1 MKFKVAIIGRPN
13 VGKSTLFNR
22 LVGKRLALVDDLPGV
37 TRDRRD
43 GEGRIADIRFT
54 VIDTAGLEEAKGD
67 KLEARMRA
75 QTDVAIE
82 EADVCLLMVDGRAGI
97 VPLDRHF
104 ADVMRTQNKPVILLV
119 NKCEGKKGDDGYYDS
134 FALGL
139 GEPIGISA
147 EHGEGMSEIYEALRP
162 FSDAFDEINEDDDE
176 ELDPDKPLRMAIVG
190 RPNVGKST
198 LVNALLGEDRMLT
211 GPEAGIT
218 RDAISVELDWHGRKV
233 KLFDTAGMRKRS
245 KVNEKLEKLSVAD
258 SLRAIRFAEVVVL
271 MVDATSPLDK
281 QDIQIADL
289 VVNEGR
295 GLVIG
300 VNKWD
305 LIEDRDLLLRQMRDK
320 LEIALPQVRGV
331 PLVTFSGLTGRNIE
345 KIMPK
350 VLDIHGK
357 WNARISTAALN
368 KWLAKATQSHPPP
381 SVAGRRISIRY
392 MTQVK
397 SRPPT
402 FALFSSRADALP
414 TSYQRYLVNS
424 IRDQFDIPAVPIRLF
439 ARQRKNPFAN
449 LAKRPN

>member
-1 MKFKVAIIGRPN
+1 MKFKVAIVGRPN

-43 GEGRIADIRFT
+43 GEARIGDIRFI

-75 QTDVAIE
+75 QTDLAIE
-82 EADVCLLMVDGRAGI
+82 EADLCLLMVDGRAGI
-97 VPLDRHF
+97 VPLDQHF
-104 ADVMRTQNKPVILLV
+104 ADVMRAQDKPVVLLV
-119 NKCEGKKGDDGYYDS
+119 NKCEGKQGDDGFYDS
-134 FALGL
+134 FSLGL

-147 EHGEGMSEIYEALRP
+147 EHGEGMSDIYEAIRP
-162 FSDAFDEINEDDDE
+162 FSDAFDELSEDDE
-176 ELDPDKPLRMAIVG
+176 EYDPEKPLRMAIVG

-218 RDAISVELDWHGRKV
+218 RDAISVELEWQGKKI
-233 KLFDTAGMRKRS
+233 KLFDTAGMRKRA
-245 KVNEKLEKLSVAD
+245 KVNEKLERLSVAD

-271 MVDATSPLDK
+271 MVDATSPLEK

-289 VVNEGR
+289 VVREGR
-295 GLVIG
+295 GLIIG

-305 LIEDRDLLLRQMRDK
+305 LIEDRDALLRLMRER
-320 LEIALPQVRGV
+320 LEIALPQVKGL
-331 PLVTFSGLTGRNIE
+331 PLVMFSSLTGRGIDR
-345 KIMPK
+345 IMPK
-350 VLDIHGK
+350 VIEIHEK
-357 WNARISTAALN
+357 WNARVSTAALN
-368 KWLAKATQSHPPP
+368 KWLARATERHPPP
-381 SVAGRRISIRY
+381 AVSGRRISIRY

-414 TSYQRYLVNS
+414 ESYQRYLVNS
-424 IRDQFDIPAVPIRLF
+424 IREQFDIPAVPIRLF
-439 ARQRKNPFAN
+439 TRQRKNPFA
-449 LAKRPN
+449 KS

>member
-1 MKFKVAIIGRPN
+1 MKFKVAIVGRPN

-43 GEGRIADIRFT
+43 GDGRIGDIKFT

-75 QTDVAIE
+75 QTDVAID
-82 EADVCLLMVDGRAGI
+82 EADLCLLLVDGRAGI

-104 ADVMRTQNKPVILLV
+104 ADVMRAQNKPVVLLV
-119 NKCEGKKGDDGYYDS
+119 NKCEGKQGDEGFYDAFS
-134 FALGL
+134 LGL

-147 EHGEGMSEIYEALRP
+147 EHGEGMSDIYEAMRP
-162 FSDAFDEINEDDDE
+162 FSDAFE
-176 ELDPDKPLRMAIVG
+176 ELNEEDEDYDPDKPLRMAIVG

-218 RDAISVELDWHGRKV
+218 RDAISVELEWRGKKV
-233 KLFDTAGMRKRS
+233 KLFDTAGMRKRA
-245 KVNEKLEKLSVAD
+245 KVNEKLERLSVAD

-271 MVDATSPLDK
+271 MIDATSPLEK

-289 VVNEGR
+289 VVREGR

-305 LIEDRDLLLRQMRDK
+305 LIEDRDALLRQMRDR

-331 PLVTFSGLTGRNIE
+331 PLVMFSGLTGRGIDR
-345 KIMPK
+345 IMPK
-350 VLDIHGK
+350 VLEIHER
-357 WNARISTAALN
+357 WNSRVSTAALN
-368 KWLAKATQSHPPP
+368 KWLSRAIESHPPP
-381 SVAGRRISIRY
+381 AVAGRRVSIRY

-414 TSYQRYLVNS
+414 ESYQRYLVNS
-424 IRDQFDIPAVPIRLF
+424 IRDQFDIPSVPIRLF
-439 ARQRKNPFAN
+439 TRQRKNPFA
-449 LAKRPN
+449 KS

>member
-1 MKFKVAIIGRPN
+1 MKFKVAIVGRPN

-43 GEGRIADIRFT
+43 GEARIGDIKFI

-75 QTDVAIE
+75 QTDLAIE
-82 EADVCLLMVDGRAGI
+82 EADLCLLMVDGRAGI
-97 VPLDRHF
+97 VPLDQHF
-104 ADVMRTQNKPVILLV
+104 ADVMRAQNKPVVLLV
-119 NKCEGKKGDDGYYDS
+119 NKCEGKQGDDGFYDA
-134 FALGL
+134 FGLGL

-147 EHGEGMSEIYEALRP
+147 EHGEGMSDIYEAIRP
-162 FSDAFDEINEDDDE
+162 FSDAFDELSEEDE
-176 ELDPDKPLRMAIVG
+176 EYDPEKPLRMAIVG

-218 RDAISVELDWHGRKV
+218 RDAISVELEWQGKKI
-233 KLFDTAGMRKRS
+233 KLFDTAGMRKRA
-245 KVNEKLEKLSVAD
+245 KVNEKLERLSVAD

-271 MVDATSPLDK
+271 MVDATSPLEK

-289 VVNEGR
+289 VVREGR
-295 GLVIG
+295 GLIIG

-305 LIEDRDLLLRQMRDK
+305 LIEDRDALLRLMRER
-320 LEIALPQVRGV
+320 LEIALPQVKGL
-331 PLVTFSGLTGRNIE
+331 PLVMFSSLTGRGIDR
-345 KIMPK
+345 IMPK
-350 VLDIHGK
+350 VIEIHEK
-357 WNARISTAALN
+357 WNARVSTAALN
-368 KWLAKATQSHPPP
+368 KWLARATERHPPP
-381 SVAGRRISIRY
+381 AVSGRRISIRY

-414 TSYQRYLVNS
+414 ESYQRYLVNS
-424 IRDQFDIPAVPIRLF
+424 IREQFDIPAVPIRLF
-439 ARQRKNPFAN
+439 TRQRKNPFA
-449 LAKRPN
+449 KS

>member
-75 QTDVAIE
+75 QTDVAIL

-119 NKCEGKKGDDGYYDS
+119 NKCEGKQGDDGYYDS
-134 FALGL
+134 FSLGL
-139 GEPIGISA
+139 GEPVAISA
-147 EHGEGMSEIYEALRP
+147 EHGEGISELYEALRP
-162 FSDAFDEINEDDDE
+162 FSDAFEELNDEDE
-176 ELDPDKPLRMAIVG
+176 EEHDPEKPLRMAIVG

-218 RDAISVELDWHGRKV
+218 RDAISVELDWHGRQI

-245 KVNEKLEKLSVAD
+245 RVNEKLEKLSVAD

-305 LIEDRDLLLRQMRDK
+305 LIEDRDLLMRQMRDK

-331 PLVTFSGLTGRNIE
+331 PLVTFSGLTGRNIDR
-345 KIMPK
+345 IMPK
-350 VLDIHGK
+350 VLEIHEK
-357 WNARISTAALN
+357 WNTRISTAALN
-368 KWLAKATQSHPPP
+368 KWLSKATSSHPPP
-381 SVAGRRISIRY
+381 AVAGRRIAIRY

-424 IRDQFDIPAVPIRLF
+424 IREQFDIPSVPIRLF
-439 ARQRKNPFAN
+439 TRQRKNPFED
-449 LAKRPN
+449 LAKRKN

>member
-1 MKFKVAIIGRPN
+1 MKFKVAIVGRPN

-43 GEGRIADIRFT
+43 GDGRIGDIKFT

-75 QTDVAIE
+75 QTDVAID
-82 EADVCLLMVDGRAGI
+82 EADLCLLLVDGRAGI

-104 ADVMRTQNKPVILLV
+104 ADVMRAQNKPVVLLV
-119 NKCEGKKGDDGYYDS
+119 NKCEGKQGDEGFYDAFS
-134 FALGL
+134 LGL

-147 EHGEGMSEIYEALRP
+147 EHGEGMSDIYEAMRP
-162 FSDAFDEINEDDDE
+162 FSDAFE
-176 ELDPDKPLRMAIVG
+176 ELNEEDEDYDPDKPLRMAIVG

-218 RDAISVELDWHGRKV
+218 RDAIGVELEWRGKKV
-233 KLFDTAGMRKRS
+233 KLFDTAGMRKRA
-245 KVNEKLEKLSVAD
+245 KVNEKLERLSVAD

-271 MVDATSPLDK
+271 MIDATSPLEK

-289 VVNEGR
+289 VVREGR

-305 LIEDRDLLLRQMRDK
+305 LIEDRDALLRQMRDR

-331 PLVTFSGLTGRNIE
+331 PLVMFSGLTGRGIDR
-345 KIMPK
+345 IMPK
-350 VLDIHGK
+350 VLEIHER
-357 WNARISTAALN
+357 WNSRVSTAALN
-368 KWLAKATQSHPPP
+368 KWL
-381 SVAGRRISIRY
+381 
-392 MTQVK
+392 
-397 SRPPT
+397 SRP
-402 FALFSSRADALP
+402 LRAIRRLLLP
-414 TSYQRYLVNS
+414 GAG
-424 IRDQFDIPAVPIRLF
+424 F
-439 ARQRKNPFAN
+439 PFAT
-449 LAKRPN
+449 

>member
-1 MKFKVAIIGRPN
+1 MKFKVAIVGRPN

-43 GEGRIADIRFT
+43 GDARIGDIRFI

-75 QTDVAIE
+75 QTDLAIE
-82 EADVCLLMVDGRAGI
+82 EADLCLLMVDGRAGI
-97 VPLDRHF
+97 VPLDQHF
-104 ADVMRTQNKPVILLV
+104 ADVMRAQNKPVVLLV
-119 NKCEGKKGDDGYYDS
+119 NKCEGKQGDDGFYDS
-134 FALGL
+134 FGLGL

-147 EHGEGMSEIYEALRP
+147 EHGEGMSDIYEAIRP
-162 FSDAFDEINEDDDE
+162 FSDAFDELSDDDE
-176 ELDPDKPLRMAIVG
+176 EYDPEKPLRMAIVG

-198 LVNALLGEDRMLT
+198 LVNALVGEDRMLT

-218 RDAISVELDWHGRKV
+218 RDAISVELDWQGKKI
-233 KLFDTAGMRKRS
+233 KLFDTAGMRKRA
-245 KVNEKLEKLSVAD
+245 KVNEKLERLSVAD

-271 MVDATSPLDK
+271 MVDATSPLEK

-289 VVNEGR
+289 VVREGR
-295 GLVIG
+295 GLIIG

-305 LIEDRDLLLRQMRDK
+305 LIEDRDALLRLMRER
-320 LEIALPQVRGV
+320 LEIALPQVKGL
-331 PLVTFSGLTGRNIE
+331 PLVVFSGLTGRGIDR
-345 KIMPK
+345 IMPK
-350 VLDIHGK
+350 VIEIHEK
-357 WNARISTAALN
+357 WNARVSTAALN
-368 KWLAKATQSHPPP
+368 KWLARATERHPPP
-381 SVAGRRISIRY
+381 AVSGRRISIRY

-414 TSYQRYLVNS
+414 ESYQRYLVNS
-424 IRDQFDIPAVPIRLF
+424 IREQFDIPAVPIRLF
-439 ARQRKNPFAN
+439 TRQRKNPFA
-449 LAKRPN
+449 KS

>member
-1 MKFKVAIIGRPN
+1 MKFKVAIVGRPN

-43 GEGRIADIRFT
+43 GDGRIGDIRFT

-82 EADVCLLMVDGRAGI
+82 EADLCLLMVDGRAGI
-97 VPLDRHF
+97 VPLDQHF
-104 ADVMRTQNKPVILLV
+104 ADVMRAQDKPVVLLV
-119 NKCEGKKGDDGYYDS
+119 NKCEGKQGDDGFYDA
-134 FALGL
+134 FGLGL
-139 GEPIGISA
+139 GEPIGVSA
-147 EHGEGMSEIYEALRP
+147 EHGEGMSDIYEAMRP
-162 FSDAFDEINEDDDE
+162 FSDAFEELNEEDE
-176 ELDPDKPLRMAIVG
+176 EYDPEKPLRMAIVG

-218 RDAISVELDWHGRKV
+218 RDAISVELEWQGRKV
-233 KLFDTAGMRKRS
+233 KLFDTAGMRKRA
-245 KVNEKLEKLSVAD
+245 KVNEKLERLSVAD

-271 MVDATSPLDK
+271 MVDATSPLEK

-289 VVNEGR
+289 VVREGR
-295 GLVIG
+295 ALVIG

-305 LIEDRDLLLRQMRDK
+305 LIEDRDALLRHMRER

-331 PLVTFSGLTGRNIE
+331 PLVMFSGLSGRGVDR
-345 KIMPK
+345 IMPK
-350 VLDIHGK
+350 VLEVHEK
-357 WNARISTAALN
+357 WNARVSTAALN
-368 KWLAKATQSHPPP
+368 KWLARAVERHPPP
-381 SVAGRRISIRY
+381 AVAGRRIALRY

-402 FALFSSRADALP
+402 FALFSSRAEALP
-414 TSYQRYLVNS
+414 MSYQRYLVNA
-424 IRDQFDIPAVPIRLF
+424 IRDQFDIPSVPIRLF
-439 ARQRKNPFAN
+439 TRQRKNPFA
-449 LAKRPN
+449 KE

>member
-1 MKFKVAIIGRPN
+1 MKFKVAIVGRPN

-43 GEGRIADIRFT
+43 GDARIGDIRFT

-75 QTDVAIE
+75 QTDLAIE
-82 EADVCLLMVDGRAGI
+82 EADLCLLMVDGRAGI
-97 VPLDRHF
+97 VPLDQHF
-104 ADVMRTQNKPVILLV
+104 AEVMRAQNMPVVLLV
-119 NKCEGKKGDDGYYDS
+119 NKCEGKQGDDGFYDS
-134 FALGL
+134 FGLGL

-147 EHGEGMSEIYEALRP
+147 EHGEGMSDIYEAIRP
-162 FSDAFDEINEDDDE
+162 FSDAFDELSEDDE
-176 ELDPDKPLRMAIVG
+176 EYDPEKPLRMAIVG

-218 RDAISVELDWHGRKV
+218 RDAISVELDWQGKKV
-233 KLFDTAGMRKRS
+233 KLFDTAGMRKRA
-245 KVNEKLEKLSVAD
+245 KVNEKLERLSVAD

-271 MVDATSPLDK
+271 MVDATSPLEK

-289 VVNEGR
+289 VVREGR
-295 GLVIG
+295 GLIIG

-305 LIEDRDLLLRQMRDK
+305 LIEDRDALLRLMRER
-320 LEIALPQVRGV
+320 LEIALPQVKGL
-331 PLVTFSGLTGRNIE
+331 PLVVFSSLTGRGIDR
-345 KIMPK
+345 IMPK
-350 VLDIHGK
+350 VIEIHEK
-357 WNARISTAALN
+357 WNARVSTAALN
-368 KWLAKATQSHPPP
+368 KWLARATERHPPP
-381 SVAGRRISIRY
+381 AVSGRRISIRY

-414 TSYQRYLVNS
+414 ESYQRYLVNS
-424 IRDQFDIPAVPIRLF
+424 IREQFDVPAVPIRLF
-439 ARQRKNPFAN
+439 TRQRKNPFA
-449 LAKRPN
+449 KS

>member
-1 MKFKVAIIGRPN
+1 MKFKVAIVGRPN

-43 GEGRIADIRFT
+43 GEGRIGDIRFT

-75 QTDVAIE
+75 QTDVAIQ
-82 EADVCLLMVDGRAGI
+82 EADLCLLLVDGRAGI

-104 ADVMRTQNKPVILLV
+104 ADVMRAQNKPVVLLV
-119 NKCEGKKGDDGYYDS
+119 NKCEGKQGDEGFYDAFS
-134 FALGL
+134 LGL

-147 EHGEGMSEIYEALRP
+147 EHGEGMSDIYEAMRP
-162 FSDAFDEINEDDDE
+162 FSDAFE
-176 ELDPDKPLRMAIVG
+176 ELNEEDEDYDPDKPLRMAIVG

-218 RDAISVELDWHGRKV
+218 RDAISVELEWRGKKV
-233 KLFDTAGMRKRS
+233 KLFDTAGMRKRA
-245 KVNEKLEKLSVAD
+245 KVNEKLERLSVAD

-271 MVDATSPLDK
+271 MIDATSPLEK

-289 VVNEGR
+289 VVREGR
-295 GLVIG
+295 ALVIG

-305 LIEDRDLLLRQMRDK
+305 LIEDRDALLGLMRDR

-331 PLVTFSGLTGRNIE
+331 PLVTFSGLTGRGIDR
-345 KIMPK
+345 IMPK
-350 VLDIHGK
+350 VLDIHEK
-357 WNARISTAALN
+357 WNSRVSTAALN
-368 KWLAKATQSHPPP
+368 KWLSGAVERHAPPA
-381 SVAGRRISIRY
+381 VAGRRVSIRY

-414 TSYQRYLVNS
+414 ESYQRYLVNS
-424 IRDQFDIPAVPIRLF
+424 IRDQFDIPSVPIRLF
-439 ARQRKNPFAN
+439 TRQRKNPFA
-449 LAKRPN
+449 KT

>member
-1 MKFKVAIIGRPN
+1 MKFKVAIVGRPN

-43 GEGRIADIRFT
+43 GDGRIGDIHFT

-82 EADVCLLMVDGRAGI
+82 EADICLLMIDGRAGI

-104 ADVMRTQNKPVILLV
+104 ADVMRAQDKPVVLLV
-119 NKCEGKKGDDGYYDS
+119 NKCEGSKGDEGFYDAFS
-134 FALGL
+134 LGL

-147 EHGEGMSEIYEALRP
+147 EHGEGMSDIYEAMRP
-162 FSDAFDEINEDDDE
+162 FSDAFE
-176 ELDPDKPLRMAIVG
+176 ELNEEDEDQGPDKPLRMAIVG

-218 RDAISVELDWHGRKV
+218 RDAISVELEWQGRKV
-233 KLFDTAGMRKRS
+233 KLFDTAGMRKRA
-245 KVNEKLEKLSVAD
+245 KVNEKLERLSVAD

-271 MVDATSPLDK
+271 MIDATSPLEK
-281 QDIQIADL
+281 QDVQIADL
-289 VVNEGR
+289 VVREGR
-295 GLVIG
+295 ALIIG

-305 LIEDRDLLLRQMRDK
+305 LIEDRDALLRQMRDR

-331 PLVTFSGLTGRNIE
+331 PLVMFSGLTGRGIDR
-345 KIMPK
+345 IMPR
-350 VLDIHGK
+350 VMEIHEK
-357 WNARISTAALN
+357 WNARVSTAALN
-368 KWLAKATQSHPPP
+368 KWLSRAIERHPPP
-381 SVAGRRISIRY
+381 AVAGRRIAIRY
-392 MTQVK
+392 ITQVK

-414 TSYQRYLVNS
+414 DSYQRYLVND

-439 ARQRKNPFAN
+439 TRQRKNPFA
-449 LAKRPN
+449 KD

>member
-1 MKFKVAIIGRPN
+1 MKFKVAIVGRPN

-43 GEGRIADIRFT
+43 GDGRIGDIRFT

-67 KLEARMRA
+67 KLEARMRV
-75 QTDVAIE
+75 QTDIAIE
-82 EADVCLLMVDGRAGI
+82 EADLCLLMVDGRAGI
-97 VPLDRHF
+97 VPLDQHF
-104 ADVMRTQNKPVILLV
+104 ADVMRAQDKPVVLLV
-119 NKCEGKKGDDGYYDS
+119 NKCEGKQGDDGFYDAFS
-134 FALGL
+134 LGL

-147 EHGEGMSEIYEALRP
+147 EHGEGMSDIYEAMRP
-162 FSDAFDEINEDDDE
+162 FSDAFDELSEEDE
-176 ELDPDKPLRMAIVG
+176 EYDPEKPLRMAIVG

-218 RDAISVELDWHGRKV
+218 RDAISVELNWQGKKV
-233 KLFDTAGMRKRS
+233 KLFDTAGMRKRA
-245 KVNEKLEKLSVAD
+245 KVNEKLERLSVAD

-271 MVDATSPLDK
+271 MVDATSPLEK

-305 LIEDRDLLLRQMRDK
+305 LIEDRDALLRLMRER
-320 LEIALPQVRGV
+320 LEIALPQVKGL
-331 PLVTFSGLTGRNIE
+331 PLVVFSGLTGRGIDRM
-345 KIMPK
+345 MPK
-350 VLDIHGK
+350 VLEVHEK
-357 WNARISTAALN
+357 WNARVSTAALN
-368 KWLAKATQSHPPP
+368 KWLARATERHPPP
-381 SVAGRRISIRY
+381 AVSGRRISIRY

-414 TSYQRYLVNS
+414 ESYQRYLVNS
-424 IRDQFDIPAVPIRLF
+424 IREQFDIPSVPIRLF
-439 ARQRKNPFAN
+439 TRQRKNPFA
-449 LAKRPN
+449 KS

>member
-1 MKFKVAIIGRPN
+1 MKFKVAIVGRPN

-43 GEGRIADIRFT
+43 GEARIGDIRFI

-75 QTDVAIE
+75 QTDLAIE
-82 EADVCLLMVDGRAGI
+82 EADLCLLMVDGRAGI
-97 VPLDRHF
+97 VPLDQHF
-104 ADVMRTQNKPVILLV
+104 ADVMRAQNKPVVLLV
-119 NKCEGKKGDDGYYDS
+119 NKCEGKQGDDGFYDA
-134 FALGL
+134 FGLGL

-147 EHGEGMSEIYEALRP
+147 EHGEGMSDIYEAIRP
-162 FSDAFDEINEDDDE
+162 FSDAFDELSEDDE
-176 ELDPDKPLRMAIVG
+176 EYDPEKPLRMAIVG

-218 RDAISVELDWHGRKV
+218 RDAISVELEWQGKKI
-233 KLFDTAGMRKRS
+233 KLFDTAGMRKRA
-245 KVNEKLEKLSVAD
+245 KVNEKLERLSVAD

-271 MVDATSPLDK
+271 MVDATSPLEK

-289 VVNEGR
+289 VVREGR
-295 GLVIG
+295 GLIIG

-305 LIEDRDLLLRQMRDK
+305 LIEDRDALLRLMRER
-320 LEIALPQVRGV
+320 LEIALPQVKGL
-331 PLVTFSGLTGRNIE
+331 PLVMFSSLTGRGIDR
-345 KIMPK
+345 IMPK
-350 VLDIHGK
+350 VIEIHEK
-357 WNARISTAALN
+357 WNARVSTAALN
-368 KWLAKATQSHPPP
+368 KWLARATERHPPP
-381 SVAGRRISIRY
+381 AVSGRRISIRY

-414 TSYQRYLVNS
+414 ESYQRYLVNS
-424 IRDQFDIPAVPIRLF
+424 IREQFDIPAVPIRLF
-439 ARQRKNPFAN
+439 TRQRKNPFA
-449 LAKRPN
+449 KS